1 MEGCKTGFTQYDGP
15 TGCVRNVCNEDLAA
29 LKDVDAKAV
38 ADAMDQMDIYRYVP
52 LTTTKSPEE
61 IHNEISEI
69 CYKGDGLYPDY
80 SSNCKNY
87 FECKDYDSEY
97 EKVYTKI

>member
-1 MEGCKTGFTQYDGP
+1 
-15 TGCVRNVCNEDLAA
+15 
-29 LKDVDAKAV
+29 
-38 ADAMDQMDIYRYVP
+38 MDIYRDVP

-61 IHNEISEI
+61 IHYEISEI